1 MPKSEYILSDERL
14 RREAEDAFFR
24 RVMAK
29 YCEDESKKL
38 LSELEAEPKKP
49 NLSVIDGMI
58 SKIRKK
64 KNRRA
69 AFSVLKRIT
78 NGVAMLV
85 LAAVIV
91 FAGAVT
97 ASADV
102 RSSLAEFTSRWE
114 KFESISENKFDLNG
128 EDVKSFTVN
137 YATGWNFDSEGSIKI
152 KHESKIFG
160 GTVYL
165 PSSRYF
171 VNYTY
176 GIDNYPAAV
185 CNDNTYTVSYDDSA
199 MPIKGI
205 ITSDENGDAVFYPY
219 YNKNGNNLFMVC
231 KRNEDSENEFKENL
245 YLALPDGEKVKVQ
258 PFCVNLHYFDDNSGY
273 AKEPVVSDFSSSGSD
288 YLEVEIKLQDL
299 TVWPFC
305 DGEGEEIWGTRAS
318 AFFESLESV
327 TVTKEY

>member
-1 MPKSEYILSDERL
+1 MLNSDRTLSQKNLHDDLEDSIFRGIMAEYCENESAKLLCEADSAAAPKNPSYINRL
-14 RREAEDAFFR
+14 FAKFR
-24 RVMAK
+24 R
-29 YCEDESKKL
+29 
-38 LSELEAEPKKP
+38 
-49 NLSVIDGMI
+49 G
-58 SKIRKK
+58 
-64 KNRRA
+64 KNFSA
-69 AFSVLKRIT
+69 AFHIAKRIT
-78 NGVAMLV
+78 DRVALLV

-102 RSSLAEFTSRWE
+102 RSSLAEFTSRWS
-114 KFESISENKFDLNG
+114 KFENISENKFDLNG

-137 YATGWNFDSEGSIKI
+137 YATGWNFDSGEYKKI
-152 KHESKIFG
+152 RHESKIFG

-176 GIDNYPAAV
+176 GTDSYPAAI

-199 MPIKGI
+199 APIKGI
-205 ITSDENGDAVFYPY
+205 IASDENGDAVFYPY
-219 YNKNGNNLFMVC
+219 YNKNGDNLFMVC
-231 KRNEDSENEFKENL
+231 KRDEDAENEFKKNL
-245 YLALPDGEKVKVQ
+245 YLALPNGEKVKVQ
-258 PFCVNLHYFDDNSGY
+258 PFCVNLHYFDDDSGY
-273 AKEPVVSDFSSSGSD
+273 AKEPVVSDFSASGSD
-288 YLEVEIKLQDL
+288 YLEVEIKLQNL

-318 AFFESLESV
+318 AFFKNLESV